1 MNGLLLASQV
11 IQEVTLGNVLV
22 CITFIVGLV
31 TGIRQFKNILKDW
44 VILQL
49 KPELEPINRRLAE
62 LEKRS
67 DKNDI
72 ENCKNYLVMFLA
84 NVERGAKPDEVEL
97 SRFEEQYKYYTN
109 KGYNSYVH
117 KKYEK
122 LKAEGKL

>member
-11 IQEVTLGNVLV
+11 IQEITIGNVLV
-22 CITFIVGLV
+22 CITFIVGLI
-31 TGIRQFKNILKDW
+31 TGIRQFKSILKDW

-49 KPELEPINRRLAE
+49 KPELDPINQRLAE